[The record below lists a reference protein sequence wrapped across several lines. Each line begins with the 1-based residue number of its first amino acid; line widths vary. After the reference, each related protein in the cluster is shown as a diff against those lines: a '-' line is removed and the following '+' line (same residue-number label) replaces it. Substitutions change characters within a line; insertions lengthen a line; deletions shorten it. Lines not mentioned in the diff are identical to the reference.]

1 MADTELDLHGKTWR
15 ESQDEFITFYNAA
28 LDHCNGSGVTLTVIH
43 GYGSTGEGGVL
54 RQRLRCYL
62 DRLSDHL
69 EYTTGE
75 DMDGNMGCTYIAP
88 IEPIPNLEDELA
100 ADILKFCEAGKT
112 RSKITGKF
120 RRHGQPK
127 VLNAIRAL
135 ERQGRLVK
143 RINRRGLAVYGAS

>member
-1 MADTELDLHGKTWR
+1 MADTQLDLHGKTWR

-28 LDHCNGSGVTLTVIH
+28 LDNGNGSGVTLTVVH

-62 DRLSDHL
+62 DRLGDYL
-69 EYTTGE
+69 EYTPGE
-75 DMDGNMGCTYIAP
+75 RMDGNMGCTYIAP
-88 IEPIPNLEDELA
+88 TERIPTLEDALA
-100 ADILKFCEAGKT
+100 ADVLKFCETGKT

-127 VLNAIRAL
+127 VLNAIRSL
-135 ERQGRLVK
+135 ERQGRMVK
-143 RINRRGLAVYGAS
+143 RINRRGMPVYGAR